1 MSDLFRDRQR
11 TLFSREPSD
20 SDATPMNSANLIQG
34 ATLVGAMLA
43 YPSRL
48 YSSLQ
53 PSGSSSTSIL
63 YGTIAYN
70 AGLGLIHI
78 LFVFAIIG
86 QYRLFLKRM
95 WALSRKRYPTV
106 LAVGSSSVFGVKV
119 DDGDIQIVRPVYAWL
134 GVYDREC
141 SVTGVIL
148 NCNST
153 RRLHRRNDV
162 HAPLPTNVR
171 HANRDQ
177 EQTEFREDCEFVGGL
192 DAFYWIGYV
201 VWFQLLRLCLR
212 YRVNNSTS
220 VYPTPGHI
228 HRAGYL
234 SRPGEHICQC
244 RSCTIT
250 SAIGANVV
258 ASGTFICLEETHLL
272 ARTNHVYC
280 DRSGFHRALHL
291 MKFLAADSTGKPR
304 TAAVLRR
311 FGRTTRKYLDMV
323 RRDLAES
330 NATRGSSLKASIQT
344 RFIMC
349 ARSTVS
355 TLRYSTLV
363 GGFKAAQRVDPNRDD
378 VKLSTN
384 GSANLK
390 LLLLKAAQ
398 GVDSNDIYHVRY
410 TTLDA
415 WVSCDAAGRGLV
427 YGQPPEVRTTA
438 SILKYLTL
446 GGFEAAL
453 GFDSDEII
461 MCVVQS
467 VDPND
472 IKLCALLKASIQTI
486 SGYVRRLAEFQIV
499 PTSETNIRSKVPSR
513 MVQMWS

>member
-1 MSDLFRDRQR
+1 M
-11 TLFSREPSD
+11 TLC
-20 SDATPMNSANLIQG
+20 
-34 ATLVGAMLA
+34 V
-43 YPSRL
+43 
-48 YSSLQ
+48 
-53 PSGSSSTSIL
+53 
-63 YGTIAYN
+63 
-70 AGLGLIHI
+70 
-78 LFVFAIIG
+78 
-86 QYRLFLKRM
+86 
-95 WALSRKRYPTV
+95 
-106 LAVGSSSVFGVKV
+106 AVPIWG
-119 DDGDIQIVRPVYAWL
+119 
-134 GVYDREC
+134 
-141 SVTGVIL
+141 
-148 NCNST
+148 
-153 RRLHRRNDV
+153 
-162 HAPLPTNVR
+162 
-171 HANRDQ
+171 
-177 EQTEFREDCEFVGGL
+177 
-192 DAFYWIGYV
+192 
-201 VWFQLLRLCLR
+201 
-212 YRVNNSTS
+212 
-220 VYPTPGHI
+220 
-228 HRAGYL
+228 
-234 SRPGEHICQC
+234 
-244 RSCTIT
+244 
-250 SAIGANVV
+250 
-258 ASGTFICLEETHLL
+258 HLL

-304 TAAVLRR
+304 TAAVLGH

-323 RRDLAES
+323 RQDLAES

-398 GVDSNDIYHVRY
+398 GVDSNDIYHVRIR
-410 TTLDA
+410 LA
-415 WVSCDAAGRGLV
+415 KSHI
-427 YGQPPEVRTTA
+427 VRTTA

-453 GFDSDEII
+453 GFDSDKII